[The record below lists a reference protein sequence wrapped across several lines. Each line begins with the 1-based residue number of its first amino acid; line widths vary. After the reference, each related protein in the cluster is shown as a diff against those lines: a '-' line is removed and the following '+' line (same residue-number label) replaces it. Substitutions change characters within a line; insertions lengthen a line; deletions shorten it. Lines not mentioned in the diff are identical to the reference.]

1 MKVVTVAT
9 DLENPFLSRLLIPSC
24 RVADLELTV
33 LHVQARRKFRFA
45 DKRACLTRYLSQV
58 ADRDE
63 LIFFTDAYDTLF
75 IQGER
80 YIQHA
85 YAGFPQPVVFSA
97 ELNCWPLGVVGLAL
111 CPGTPI
117 GRYPYLNSGGI
128 VGPAGDLLDLC
139 TKYPEPPSGR
149 FDLLERLRSHGYDT
163 DQLFGSS
170 DQYYWTL
177 VQHLEPDR
185 VGLDSDAQI
194 FEYFGPSMP
203 GLSKAEIMREVQEF
217 REQGRRAAS
226 YRRDRAR
233 LKAQL
238 TTPSSAAQLHFA
250 SKMTK
255 AALLDLWEEGE
266 VPDWLRDRTEQ
277 ASAAAPG
284 FRVYR
289 V

>member
-9 DLENPFLSRLLIPSC
+9 ELENPFLNRLLIPSC
-24 RVADLELTV
+24 RASGLELTI
-33 LHVQARRKFRFA
+33 LQPQIARPFRFA
-45 DKRACLTRYLSQV
+45 DKRACLTRYLSEV

-63 LIFFTDAYDTLF
+63 LIVFTDAYDTLF
-75 IQGER
+75 IRDER
-80 YIQHA
+80 YIQQT
-85 YAGFPQPVVFSA
+85 YAGFSQPVVFSA

-111 CPGTPI
+111 CPGTPV

-128 VGPAGDLLDLC
+128 VGPAGELLDLC
-139 TKYPEPPSGR
+139 TKYPEPPSNR
-149 FDLLERLRSHGYDT
+149 FDLLERLRAHGYHT

-185 VGLDSDAQI
+185 IGLDNDALI
-194 FEYFGPSMP
+194 FEYLGPSTP

-217 REQGRRAAS
+217 REQGRSAAS
-226 YRRDRAR
+226 YRRDHAR

-250 SKMTK
+250 SKTTK

-266 VPDWLRDRTEQ
+266 VPDWLRERTEP
-277 ASAAAPG
+277 ASAAGPD
-284 FRVYR
+284 FRVCR